1 MSNYKITERQIIGMI
16 FEFIAEIIE
25 GSWVGELSMPF
36 DSDQASEE
44 YAWLGASPAMREWI
58 GGRQAKGLR
67 ENAFSIRNKKFEATV
82 EILCDWLRRDKTGQ
96 VKQRIMQLAAR
107 GNTHWASLLSTLII
121 NGASTTCYDGQY
133 FFDTDHSEGSSGTQ
147 DNDLSIGI
155 SALPAAVHGSTTAPS
170 PEEMQQC
177 IIRAVAAILGF
188 KDDQGEPMNEDAR
201 SFRVMTPISLWLPTL
216 SALGMDKVGYGE
228 SSQIAT
234 MDGFKIRPVGNAR
247 LSSWTA
253 SFSVFRADGGNK
265 PLIRQEEVPLQ
276 IGVKG
281 EGSELEFDEDKHQ
294 YGIWASRN
302 VGYGF
307 WQSACLVTM
316 T

>member
-1 MSNYKITERQIIGMI
+1 MYKITERQIIGMI
-16 FEFIAEIIE
+16 FSYIAEIID
-25 GSWVGELSMPF
+25 GSWVGNLSMPF

-58 GGRQAKGLR
+58 GGRQAKGLN
-67 ENAFSIRNKKFEATV
+67 ENALSIRNKKFEATV

-96 VKQRIMQLAAR
+96 VMQRIMQLAQRA
-107 GNTHWASLLSTLII
+107 NTHWARLLSTLIL
-121 NGASTTCYDGQY
+121 NAAATTCYDGQY

-147 DNDLSIGI
+147 DNDLSIDI
-155 SALPAAVHGSTTAPS
+155 SALPCTTHGSTTVPS

-177 IIRAVAAILGF
+177 IIQAIAAIMGF
-188 KDDQGEPMNEDAR
+188 LDDQAEPMNEDAS
-201 SFRVMTPISLWLPTL
+201 SFIVMTPISLWIPAKN
-216 SALGMDKVGYGE
+216 ALGMKLKGAGE
-228 SSQIAT
+228 SSQLDIS
-234 MDGFKIRPVGNAR
+234 DFNISVVGNAR
-247 LSSWTA
+247 LSTWTEQFA
-253 SFSVFRADGGNK
+253 VFRADGANK

-276 IGVKG
+276 VSAKA

-294 YGIWASRN
+294 YGVWASRN

-307 WQSACLVTM
+307 WQSSCLVTM